1 MKKQYIKSFL
11 TVVAIIFLASACKKE
26 LIMFD
31 SSMNVVGFNSTDYA
45 IRENLNGPAPIEI
58 YLGAALGTEATEVTF
73 VVDTAGLGA
82 SAAKEGID
90 YTLSSN
96 SVSVGAGISTVS
108 VTPVDN
114 DVFTGNK
121 KFYLVIASNSKNY
134 QISAQKR
141 VLVTINDDE
150 HPLKQWLGAYTVSAA
165 SYGSPGAWD
174 ETWNIVT
181 APVEGHLNQ
190 LSITGLGNGSTVP
203 IIATI
208 DKDAMTISIE
218 SAQLLGEAY
227 GPDNGVV
234 KLYYGTDEIMDQLL
248 LGEELT
254 SDMLSAA
261 ATHKIT
267 GTIEA
272 NGTIHL
278 DKMGMV
284 LTDYDWCWDIF
295 NTTWVLQ

>member
-1 MKKQYIKSFL
+1 MKKEYIKSFL
-11 TVVAIIFLASACKKE
+11 TVVAILFLVTACKKE
-26 LIMFD
+26 IIMMD
-31 SSMNVVGFNSTDYA
+31 SSKYLVGFSSSET
-45 IRENLNGPAPIEI
+45 IMRENLGGPATIEF
-58 YLGAALGTEATEVTF
+58 YVGAATGTEATEVVF
-73 VVDTAGLGA
+73 AVDTVGLGA
-82 SAAKEGID
+82 SAAKLGVD
-90 YTLSSN
+90 FTLSST
-96 SVSVGAGISTVS
+96 SLSAGPGLSTLS

-121 KFYLVIASNSKNY
+121 KFYLVIESNSKNY
-134 QISAQKR
+134 KLSAQKR
-141 VLVTINDDE
+141 LLVTINDDE

-174 ETWNIVT
+174 ETWNVVT
-181 APVEGHLNQ
+181 APVEGQLDQ
-190 LSITGLGNGSTVP
+190 LSITGLGYGSTVP
-203 IIATI
+203 LIATV
-208 DKDAMTISIE
+208 DKAAMTISIE

-234 KLYYGTDEIMDQLL
+234 KLYYGTDEIMNQLL
-248 LGEELT
+248 AGLEINSTMLGN
-254 SDMLSAA
+254 A

-284 LTDYDWCWDIF
+284 LTDWDWCWDIF